1 MPAPGEVVAP
11 ARSKASGKAAKPA
24 KKPQTA
30 AELLVRC
37 LENEGVKYIFG
48 IPGEENID
56 VMDALLS
63 STVKFVTCHHEQ
75 GSAFMADVWGRLTG
89 EPGVCMSTLGPG
101 ATNLITGFA
110 DANMDRAPIVAI
122 AGQGSTAR
130 LHKESHQILDL
141 VQLFAPI
148 SKYSTQVLTPDITPE
163 IVRKAFKVAKSEKPG
178 GAFIDFPENVAE
190 MPCDRKP
197 IPVQHAY
204 IPSPPDAKIAQ
215 AAKLIGEAKNPIIL
229 AGNGV
234 IRQGA
239 SDSLVSFS
247 EVLKIPVA
255 NTFMAKGVM
264 PFSNELSLGTIGLK
278 ARDLPWFAF
287 EKADC
292 VICIGYD
299 MVEYHPDMWNPDND
313 KTIVHID
320 ALPAEVDGN
329 YIVACG
335 VLGDIGESLRG
346 IALKARP
353 RKQPGFREIRK
364 QIQADRAEH
373 SKDREFPIKPQKIVW
388 DVRECLGPEDI
399 AISDVG
405 AHKMWMSRMYR
416 AERPNTCIISNG
428 FAAMGI
434 AVPGAI
440 AAKLAYPDKKVI
452 AVTGDAGFMMNSQEI
467 ETAMRMKTPIVIL
480 IWNDQEYGLI
490 TWHQLRH
497 FGRPA
502 YIDFKNPD
510 FVKYAESFGAKGYRI
525 KKTEELVPTIRK
537 AFADNTVVVID
548 CPVDYRENMKLTA
561 KLKALA
567 AGQAPVPER
576 LI

>member
-1 MPAPGEVVAP
+1 MPAPGDVAAP
-11 ARSKASGKAAKPA
+11 PKAKAAKAQQKNGKAAKP
-24 KKPQTA
+24 QTC

-63 STVKFVTCHHEQ
+63 SSIKFVTCHHEQ
-75 GSAFMADVWGRLTG
+75 GAAFMADVWGRLTG

-101 ATNLITGFA
+101 ATNLVTGYD

-148 SKYSTQVLTPDITPE
+148 SKYSSQVLTPDITPE

-178 GAFIDFPENVAE
+178 GAFIDFPENIAE

-197 IPVQHAY
+197 IPAQHAY
-204 IPSPPDAKIAQ
+204 IPTPPDAKVAQ
-215 AAKLIGEAKNPIIL
+215 AAKIISEAKNPIIL

-234 IRQGA
+234 IRQKA
-239 SDSLVSFS
+239 ADSLVSFA

-287 EKADC
+287 EKADV

-313 KTIVHID
+313 KTIIHID
-320 ALPAEVDGN
+320 ALPAEVDGH

-335 VLGDIGESLRG
+335 VLGDISESLRG
-346 IALKARP
+346 IALKAKP
-353 RKQPGFREIRK
+353 TKQTGFRDLRK
-364 QIQADRAEH
+364 KIQADRAEY
-373 SKDREFPIKPQKIVW
+373 SKDKEFPIKPQKIVW

-467 ETAMRMKTPIVIL
+467 ETAIRMKTPIVIL
-480 IWNDQEYGLI
+480 IWNDSEYGLI

-561 KLKALA
+561 RLKALA
-567 AGQAPVPER
+567 AGPVPEK